1 MISRP
6 PFITHRGK
14 GRSDRKPPC
23 RRNGLHAGRHR
34 SKARRFCYSRR
45 PWSTG
50 SSLGASRA
58 PTQRG
63 RRRCRTSSGHRSFGC
78 HRRSRARGSILRKRI
93 VLRRHTPRA
102 PTLGHLATVAVKFGL
117 KDVGPRYPEHLLET
131 RHPYPSRMWVGWA
144 RSPTTAAISADT
156 PHAPRGL
163 MARSPP
169 GDDGEGVFGHGWIL
183 PGRRKD
189 IIGYR

>member
-45 PWSTG
+45 PWSTA
-50 SSLGASRA
+50 SSWGQAVLRRNEDAVDVELLPAIARSAATVVRVRAALSR
-58 PTQRG
+58 
-63 RRRCRTSSGHRSFGC
+63 
-78 HRRSRARGSILRKRI
+78 IVLRKRI
-93 VLRRHTPRA
+93 VLRRHTLRA
-102 PTLGHLATVAVKFGL
+102 PTLGYLATVAVKFGF

-156 PHAPRGL
+156 PHAPGGL
-163 MARSPP
+163 MA
-169 GDDGEGVFGHGWIL
+169 IAA
-183 PGRRKD
+183 GR
-189 IIGYR
+189 